1 MSRKS
6 NILFRVFAGILILL
20 LLAVG
25 ASTFVV
31 NYFKSKVVLPPTI
44 TDVQVIEV
52 TTGDYQGS
60 LSASG
65 FVSTGEASKLFV
77 LSPGR
82 VERIYVQAGEQVT
95 KGQVLIALD
104 TSAEQA
110 NLSAL
115 QASLSATQL
124 NVKGISELYKAGGAS
139 KLQLEQ
145 AQASLSQLQAQ
156 IEAARVG
163 IANKTIRAPFT
174 GTVGTINVAVGD
186 MATAGTP
193 ILVMNASNKEVQLYI
208 DLSVSPA
215 TLNEI
220 EVGNSA
226 NIVDD
231 AGNHLATGVVASKD
245 TTINS
250 STGLSKIRVNL
261 ENSQNIH
268 EGQFVKVRILKNI
281 IPEQIVVPD
290 IAVSYSIYGETLF
303 KVVPLD
309 EADRTKL
316 AQNHPKFKAL
326 ADKPEV
332 LAQELSKVFK
342 VQEVFVKSKERFD
355 NVALISDG
363 LKSGDILI
371 TQPAELT
378 DGRYVNI
385 VPGYGLGIPNTFK
398 LPAIAQVKG
407 SDTTAAPAEKTQ
419 APVVDQDNKDQE
431 QTEQEEVEQQAAP
444 AENSEKK

>member
-6 NILFRVFAGILILL
+6 NILLKLFAVILILS

-25 ASTFVV
+25 ASTFIV

-52 TTGDYQGS
+52 TAGDYQGS

-82 VERIYVQAGEQVT
+82 VERIYVQAGEQVS

-104 TSAEQA
+104 TTAEQA

-115 QASLSATQL
+115 QANLSATQL

-156 IEAARVG
+156 IEAARVAIG
-163 IANKTIRAPFT
+163 NKTIRAPFT

-186 MATAGTP
+186 MATAGSP
-193 ILVMNASNKEVQLYI
+193 ILVMNAANKDSQLYI
-208 DLSVSPA
+208 DLSISPT
-215 TLNEI
+215 TLDEI
-220 EVGNSA
+220 EVGNVA

-231 AGNHLATGVVASKD
+231 AGNHLTSGTVASKD
-245 TTINS
+245 NTINS

-261 ENSQNIH
+261 DNTQNIH

-290 IAVSYSIYGETLF
+290 IAVNYSIYGETLF
-303 KVVPLD
+303 KVVPLE
-309 EADRTKL
+309 EADKSKL
-316 AQNHPKFKAL
+316 AESHPKFKAL
-326 ADKPEV
+326 ADQPEA
-332 LAQELSKVFK
+332 LAKELAKVYK

-363 LKSGDILI
+363 VKVGDILI

-398 LPAIAQVKG
+398 LPAIAQ
-407 SDTTAAPAEKTQ
+407 DKTSASKAKNQ
-419 APVVDQDNKDQE
+419 TIQE
-431 QTEQEEVEQQAAP
+431 QDTATAGTNNPPTNQEKIEDP
-444 AENSEKK
+444 KPSAESSDKK